1 MKLISLKTNVLGRN
15 FVYYEILDSTQ
26 KEVWRLIEN
35 NTIRN
40 GTLVMAD
47 IQTSAVGTH
56 GRVWH
61 TDEKDNIA
69 FSFYLEMNCNLN
81 KISGL
86 TMDVAECLT
95 NIILNKYNLRIDI
108 KSPNDLMINGKKIGG
123 ILTESRTS
131 LNKVK
136 YLVIG
141 IGINT
146 SKMSFTN
153 DIENIATSI
162 KKETGIVIDR
172 EYVVSNFCNSFEQ
185 IIKERVE
192 I

>member
-15 FVYYEILDSTQ
+15 FVYYEIIDSTQ

-35 NTIRN
+35 KTIRN

-146 SKMSFTN
+146 SKMYFTK
-153 DIENIATSI
+153 DIEGIATSI
-162 KKETGIVIDR
+162 KKETGIAIDR

>member
-1 MKLISLKTNVLGRN
+1 MKLTSLKTDVLGKI
-15 FVYYEILDSTQ
+15 FVYYETIDSTQ

-35 NTIRN
+35 DNIKN

-47 IQTSAVGTH
+47 IQTSAIGTH
-56 GRVWH
+56 GRIWH

-69 FSFYLEMNCNLN
+69 FSFYLEMNCDLK

-86 TMDVAECLT
+86 TMDIAECLT
-95 NIILNKYNLRIDI
+95 QVIFDKYNLHIDI

-131 LNKVK
+131 LKMVK
-136 YLVIG
+136 YLVVG

-146 SKMSFTN
+146 SKVYFTN
-153 DIENIATSI
+153 DIEDIATSI
-162 KKETGIVIDR
+162 KKETGIAIDR
-172 EYVVSNFCNSFEQ
+172 EYVVSSFCNRFEQ
-185 IIKERVE
+185 IIKERIE

>member
-15 FVYYEILDSTQ
+15 FVYYEIIDSTQ

-86 TMDVAECLT
+86 TMDVAKCLT

-146 SKMSFTN
+146 SKMCFTK
-153 DIENIATSI
+153 DIEGIATSI

>member
-15 FVYYEILDSTQ
+15 FVYYEIIDSTQ

-146 SKMSFTN
+146 SKMCFTK
-153 DIENIATSI
+153 DIEGIATSI
-162 KKETGIVIDR
+162 KKETGIAIDR